1 MLWRTRSHP
10 TVPRSAPVP
19 DAQALRQAILQA
31 SWRRN
36 RWVAQ
41 RRLAWRWLLWFGTRY
56 ALPVLAV
63 AGLGAWLWL
72 MVLPGAALPWASR
85 TALAPAPSSQ
95 PPTAE
100 AAQPHSPPAQGQAPD
115 APLTHHNDT
124 DTEAAVLYS
133 PEGEELPVPL
143 PLRFEPQWAA
153 AAAARTG
160 STTDSRPDRP
170 LVEPFPH
177 PTLQSENWLHSK
189 EP

>member
-1 MLWRTRSHP
+1 MLWRTRAHP

-19 DAQALRQAILQA
+19 DAQVLRQAILQA

-41 RRLAWRWLLWFGTRY
+41 RRLAWRWLLWFGMRY
-56 ALPVLAV
+56 ALPALAV
-63 AGLGAWLWL
+63 AGVGAWLWL
-72 MVLPGAALPWASR
+72 MVLPGTALPWVGRA
-85 TALAPAPSSQ
+85 ALAPAPSSQ
-95 PPTAE
+95 PPAVE
-100 AAQPHSPPAQGQAPD
+100 ATQPHSPPALAPAPD
-115 APLTHHNDT
+115 ARLTHDHDT

-143 PLRFEPQWAA
+143 PLKFEPRWAA
-153 AAAARTG
+153 AAAAPSASRTA
-160 STTDSRPDRP
+160 SRADHLP
-170 LVEPFPH
+170 VEPFPH